1 VQKHMK
7 SNREFGQ
14 GDKVMVSDGPFW
26 LSSGTVVQIAG
37 PRAKVLLPL
46 FGGEAE
52 IDIPLGDLE
61 AA

>member
-1 VQKHMK
+1 
-7 SNREFGQ
+7 
-14 GDKVMVSDGPFW
+14 MVSDGPFW